1 MKMKFWELHPLI
13 DDPSLLADE
22 QFRNKWHWF
31 CKWLEEIK
39 RIVNEQQ
46 RSILDAELPEE
57 LVVSALWSSKIRF
70 VWSGGYLR
78 CFGNEPGPSDF
89 SAVEAFLRFG
99 GHALDEAY
107 EYGSYRVEE

>member
-1 MKMKFWELHPLI
+1 MSGLG
-13 DDPSLLADE
+13 SV
-22 QFRNKWHWF
+22 
-31 CKWLEEIK
+31 KWLEEIK

-57 LVVSALWSSKIRF
+57 LVVGALKSSKIRF

-78 CFGNEPGPSDF
+78 CFGSEPRSGDF
-89 SAVEAFLRFG
+89 SAVEAFLRYG

-107 EYGSYRVEE
+107 EYGSYEIEE